1 LGLFVRLPSC
11 PSLVLHARLNARLLL
26 MIIPVATTTACDDI
40 NRDAYQY
47 TAVWGAE

>member
-1 LGLFVRLPSC
+1 MGLFVRLPSC
-11 PSLVLHARLNARLLL
+11 PSLVLHARLLL